1 MIWLG
6 VMTLMTALLSEFV
19 VSTIEVCTTEYN
31 AMFMLPIS
39 VSTYTVVSCSTA
51 NGFMTESC

>member
-1 MIWLG
+1 
-6 VMTLMTALLSEFV
+6 MTALLSEFV